1 MKYVFVHA
9 VIGDYSWISCAGVN
23 DDEAVLTAGVVLV
36 RGCRLVRSPWS
47 RCWVCFVWLL
57 DRLWVLFLDGRLRT
71 TWNYGDKDLLQA
83 SAD

>member
-47 RCWVCFVWLL
+47 RF
-57 DRLWVLFLDGRLRT
+57 LFRRLRKYRVQT
-71 TWNYGDKDLLQA
+71 PYRFLQT
-83 SAD
+83 

>member
-1 MKYVFVHA
+1 MAPGRSCNRCGDELMKYVFVHA

-47 RCWVCFVWLL
+47 RCWVCFVW
-57 DRLWVLFLDGRLRT
+57 
-71 TWNYGDKDLLQA
+71 
-83 SAD
+83 